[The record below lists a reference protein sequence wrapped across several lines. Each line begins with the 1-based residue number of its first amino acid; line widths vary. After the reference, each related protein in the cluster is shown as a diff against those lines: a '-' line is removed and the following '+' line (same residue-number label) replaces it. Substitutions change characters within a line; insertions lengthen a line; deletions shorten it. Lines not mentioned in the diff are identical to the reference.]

1 MSKLTIQI
9 ATLNVYLGGAKAA
22 SNSGVDSLLGALIAG
37 SVFGADEKPSCD
49 ESTCDES
56 TCDEST
62 CGQTESTVAA
72 ASETGLAQ
80 SVSNAAVLHSAMVMT
95 TQHVDNSS
103 TGLELTDTRKQGNA
117 VAVSSVYDNQYVVVQ
132 AASAAGEALKAL
144 GLIETTGY
152 VNKYYKSGNFG
163 KTVHA
168 TMDKAD
174 EYSDGDCVA
183 VEVFVAYASSFKRA

>member
-22 SNSGVDSLLGALIAG
+22 STSGVDSLLGALIAG
-37 SVFGADEKPSCD
+37 SVFGADEKPSCY
-49 ESTCDES
+49 
-56 TCDEST
+56 EST

-95 TQHVDNSS
+95 TQQVGNSS

-117 VAVSSVYDNQYVVVQ
+117 VAVSSVYDNDYVVVQ